1 MYYDFPAQILQPH
14 FIFSEKLHKGTII
27 FREMQLSSLIYI
39 ISRQV
44 PKQKSA
50 KFPNKDAPSSQTE
63 LCQTAEQNFAKLR
76 KSFKNI
82 CTYQL
87 FLLPLHSFSK

>member
-1 MYYDFPAQILQPH
+1 MAFYMYYDFPAQILQLNL
-14 FIFSEKLHKGTII
+14 IFPKNQHKDTII
-27 FREMQLSSLIYI
+27 FRDMQLSSLIYI

-50 KFPNKDAPSSQTE
+50 KFPSKNAPSSQTE

-76 KSFKNI
+76 KSSKNI
-82 CTYQL
+82 CTCQL
-87 FLLPLHSFSK
+87 F